1 MCIRDSDRFASVLEE
16 YNKSKEVTR
25 QRLYLEAMEE
35 ILPGVKKFIL
45 TEEANGNLLQFLP
58 LTDDTDTKVVEP

>member
-1 MCIRDSDRFASVLEE
+1 
-16 YNKSKEVTR
+16 
-25 QRLYLEAMEE
+25 MEE